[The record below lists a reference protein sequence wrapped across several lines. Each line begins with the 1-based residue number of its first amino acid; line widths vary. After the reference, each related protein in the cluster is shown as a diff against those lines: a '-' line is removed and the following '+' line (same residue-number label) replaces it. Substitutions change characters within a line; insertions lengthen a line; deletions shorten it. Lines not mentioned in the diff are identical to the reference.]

1 MNVVDFQKYAKRTCP
16 NLGSSGNNA
25 SHMALGIYTELGELY
40 TALHHTQKDIDEV
53 NVREELG
60 DIMWYIAN
68 MATLIDYPL
77 MEVTAGNHT
86 FGFNEL
92 FKQSTVLADVIKK
105 HMAYGKELDVQK
117 VTDELF
123 LLNIM
128 CHNFY
133 DMGIKVDLHLA
144 MEKVIA
150 KLRIRYPE
158 KFTAEAAL
166 NRDLDAERSALE

>member
-1 MNVVDFQKYAKRTCP
+1 MNVIEFQKYAKRTCP
-16 NLGSSGNNA
+16 DLGSSELNA
-25 SHMALGIYTELGELY
+25 SHMALGLYTELGELY
-40 TALHHTQKDIDEV
+40 TALHHMHKAIDEV

-60 DIMWYIAN
+60 DFMWYIAN
-68 MATLIDYPL
+68 MANQVDYPL
-77 MEVTAGNHT
+77 MEVTAGTHT

-105 HMAYGKELDVQK
+105 HMAYGRELDLQK

-133 DMGIKVDLHLA
+133 DMGIKVDLELA

-158 KFTAEAAL
+158 KFTADAAL
-166 NRDLDAERSALE
+166 NRNLDAERTAQE